1 MKNNF
6 DKCLHM
12 LLEHEGGYVNNV
24 HDKGG
29 MTNLVVTKRV
39 YDKWIG
45 RESTEQEMRDL
56 TPDDVA
62 PIYKKNYWNRVK
74 GDSLPSGLDWACFD
88 WAVNSGSGR
97 PAKAVQRAV
106 GATQD
111 GAIGNQTLGLI
122 AEKDP
127 KFIIDYVYTVRQA
140 FYESLDDYKHF
151 GRGWSRRNTET
162 LHQAMKMVEE

>member
-1 MKNNF
+1 MKENF
-6 DKCLHM
+6 DKCLAM
-12 LLEHEGGYVNNV
+12 LLEHEGGYVNSK
-24 HDKGG
+24 HDRGG
-29 MTNLVVTKRV
+29 MTNLGVTKRV
-39 YDKWIG
+39 YDEWIG

-62 PIYKKNYWNRVK
+62 PIYKKNYWDRVK

-97 PAKAVQRAV
+97 PSKAVQRAV

-111 GAIGNQTLGLI
+111 GAIGNQTLGLV

-140 FYESLDDYKHF
+140 FYESLDDFKHF

-162 LHQAMKMVEE
+162 LHQAMEMVE

>member
-12 LLEHEGGYVNNV
+12 LLEHEGGYVN
-24 HDKGG
+24 DSRDSGG
-29 MTNLVVTKRV
+29 MTNLGVTKRV
-39 YDKWIG
+39 YDEWIG
-45 RESTEQEMRDL
+45 RKSTEQEMRDL

-62 PIYKKNYWNRVK
+62 PIYKKNYWDRVK
-74 GDSLPSGLDWACFD
+74 GDYVPSGVDWCLYD

-106 GATQD
+106 GATPD
-111 GAIGNQTLGLI
+111 GVIGKQTVGLI
-122 AEKDP
+122 MEKDP
-127 KFIIDYVYTVRQA
+127 KYIIDYVYTVRQA
-140 FYESLDDYKHF
+140 FYEGLDDYKHF

>member
-1 MKNNF
+1 MKSNF
-6 DKCLHM
+6 DKCLVM

-24 HDKGG
+24 NDRGG
-29 MTNLVVTKRV
+29 MTNLGVTRRV
-39 YDKWIG
+39 YEDWID
-45 RESTEQEMRDL
+45 RPVTEQEMRDL

-62 PIYKKNYWNRVK
+62 PIYKKNYWDRVK
-74 GDSLPSGLDWACFD
+74 GDQLPSGLDWCAFD

-97 PAKAVQRAV
+97 PAKAIQRAV

-162 LHQAMKMVEE
+162 LHQAMEMAE

>member
-1 MKNNF
+1 MKENF
-6 DKCLHM
+6 DKCLAM
-12 LLEHEGGYVNNV
+12 LLEHEGGYVNSK
-24 HDKGG
+24 HDRGG
-29 MTNLVVTKRV
+29 MTNLGVTKRV
-39 YDKWIG
+39 YDEWIG

-62 PIYKKNYWNRVK
+62 PIYKKNYWDRVK
-74 GDSLPSGLDWACFD
+74 GDQLPSGVDWCAFD

-97 PAKAVQRAV
+97 PAKAIQRAV

-111 GAIGNQTLGLI
+111 GAIGNQTLGLV

-127 KFIIDYVYTVRQA
+127 KFIIDYVYTVRQS
-140 FYESLDDYKHF
+140 FYESLDDFKHF

-162 LHQAMKMVEE
+162 LHQAMKMVE

>member
-1 MKNNF
+1 MKSNF
-6 DKCLHM
+6 DKCLAM
-12 LLEHEGGYVNNV
+12 LLEHEGGYVNSK
-24 HDKGG
+24 HDRGG
-29 MTNLVVTKRV
+29 MTNLGVTKRV
-39 YDKWIG
+39 YDEWVG

-62 PIYKKNYWNRVK
+62 PIYKKNYWDRVK
-74 GDSLPSGLDWACFD
+74 GDQLPSGVDWCAFD

-97 PAKAVQRAV
+97 PAKAIQRAV

-111 GAIGNQTLGLI
+111 GAIGNQTLGLV

-140 FYESLDDYKHF
+140 FYESLDDFKHF

-162 LHQAMKMVEE
+162 LHQAMKMVD

>member
-1 MKNNF
+1 MKENF
-6 DKCLHM
+6 DKCLAM
-12 LLEHEGGYVNNV
+12 LLEHEGGYVNSK
-24 HDKGG
+24 HDRGG
-29 MTNLVVTKRV
+29 MTNLGVTKRV
-39 YDKWIG
+39 YDEWIG

-62 PIYKKNYWNRVK
+62 PIYKKNYWDRVK
-74 GDSLPSGLDWACFD
+74 GDHLPSGVDWCAFD

-97 PAKAVQRAV
+97 PAKAIQRAV

-111 GAIGNQTLGLI
+111 GAIGNQTLGLV

-162 LHQAMKMVEE
+162 LHQAMKMAEE

>member
-1 MKNNF
+1 MKSNF
-6 DKCLHM
+6 DKCLAM
-12 LLEHEGGYVNNV
+12 LLEHEGGYVNSK
-24 HDKGG
+24 HDRGG
-29 MTNLVVTKRV
+29 MTNLGVTRRV
-39 YDKWIG
+39 YEDWMD
-45 RESTEQEMRDL
+45 RPVTEQEMRDL

-62 PIYKKNYWNRVK
+62 PIYKKNYWDRVK
-74 GDSLPSGLDWACFD
+74 GDQLPSGVDWCAFD

-97 PAKAVQRAV
+97 PAKAIQRAV

-111 GAIGNQTLGLI
+111 GAIGNQTLGLV

-140 FYESLDDYKHF
+140 FYESLDDFKHF

-162 LHQAMKMVEE
+162 LHQAMEMAE

>member
-1 MKNNF
+1 MKENF
-6 DKCLHM
+6 DKCLAM
-12 LLEHEGGYVNNV
+12 LLEHEGGYVNSK
-24 HDKGG
+24 HDRGG
-29 MTNLVVTKRV
+29 MTNLGVTKRV
-39 YDKWIG
+39 YDEWIG

-62 PIYKKNYWNRVK
+62 PIYKKNYWDRVK
-74 GDSLPSGLDWACFD
+74 GDQLPSGVDWCAFD

-97 PAKAVQRAV
+97 PAKAIQRAV

-111 GAIGNQTLGLI
+111 GAIGNQTLALI

-162 LHQAMKMVEE
+162 LHQAMKMAE

>member
-1 MKNNF
+1 MKENF
-6 DKCLHM
+6 DKCLAM
-12 LLEHEGGYVNNV
+12 LLEHEGGYVNSK
-24 HDKGG
+24 HDRGG
-29 MTNLVVTKRV
+29 MTNLGVTKRV
-39 YDKWIG
+39 YDEWIG

-62 PIYKKNYWNRVK
+62 PIYKKNYWDRVK
-74 GDSLPSGLDWACFD
+74 GDQLPSGVDWCAFD

-97 PAKAVQRAV
+97 PAKAIQRAV

-111 GAIGNQTLGLI
+111 GAIGNQTLGLV

-162 LHQAMKMVEE
+162 LHQAMKMAE

>member
-1 MKNNF
+1 MKSNF
-6 DKCLHM
+6 DKCLAM
-12 LLEHEGGYVNNV
+12 LLEHEGGYVNDPMDN
-24 HDKGG
+24 GG
-29 MTNLVVTKRV
+29 MTNLGVTRRV
-39 YDKWIG
+39 YEDWMD
-45 RESTEQEMRDL
+45 RPVTEQEMRDL

-62 PIYKKNYWNRVK
+62 PIYRKNYADPIRF
-74 GDSLPSGLDWACFD
+74 DDLPSGLDWAVLD
-88 WAVNSGSGR
+88 WCVNSGKSR
-97 PAKAVQRAV
+97 PSKAVQRAV

-111 GAIGNQTLGLI
+111 GAIGNQTLGLV

-162 LHQAMKMVEE
+162 LHQAMKMAEE

>member
-1 MKNNF
+1 MKENF
-6 DKCLHM
+6 DKCLAM
-12 LLEHEGGYVNNV
+12 LLEHEGGYVNSK
-24 HDKGG
+24 HDRGG
-29 MTNLVVTKRV
+29 MTNLGVTKRV
-39 YDKWIG
+39 YDEWIG

-62 PIYKKNYWNRVK
+62 PIYKKNYWDRVK
-74 GDSLPSGLDWACFD
+74 GDQLPSGVDWCAFD

-97 PAKAVQRAV
+97 PAKAIQRAV

-111 GAIGNQTLGLI
+111 GAIGNQTLGLV

-162 LHQAMKMVEE
+162 LHQAMEMVE

>member
-1 MKNNF
+1 MKA
-6 DKCLHM
+6 
-12 LLEHEGGYVNNV
+12 
-24 HDKGG
+24 
-29 MTNLVVTKRV
+29 
-39 YDKWIG
+39 
-45 RESTEQEMRDL
+45 L

-62 PIYKKNYWNRVK
+62 PIYKKNYWDRVK
-74 GDSLPSGLDWACFD
+74 GDQLPSGVDWCAFD

-97 PAKAVQRAV
+97 PAKAIQRAV

-111 GAIGNQTLGLI
+111 GAIGNQTLGLV

-140 FYESLDDYKHF
+140 FYEGLDDYKHF

-162 LHQAMKMVEE
+162 LHQAMKMVD

>member
-29 MTNLVVTKRV
+29 MTNLGVTKRV
-39 YDKWIG
+39 YDDWIG

-62 PIYKKNYWNRVK
+62 PIYKKNYWDRVK
-74 GDSLPSGLDWACFD
+74 ADQLPSGLDWACFD

-162 LHQAMKMVEE
+162 LHQAMKMSEE

>member
-12 LLEHEGGYVNNV
+12 LLEHEGGYVNNK

-29 MTNLVVTKRV
+29 MTNLGVTKKV
-39 YDKWIG
+39 YDEWIG

-62 PIYKKNYWNRVK
+62 PIYKKNYWDRVK
-74 GDSLPSGLDWACFD
+74 GDLLPSGLDWACFD

-106 GATQD
+106 GATPD
-111 GAIGNQTLGLI
+111 GVIGKQTVGLI
-122 AEKDP
+122 MEKDP
-127 KFIIDYVYTVRQA
+127 EFIIDYVYIVRKA
-140 FYESLDDYKHF
+140 FYEGLDDYKHF
-151 GRGWSRRNTET
+151 GRGWSRRNKET
-162 LHQAMKMVEE
+162 LKQALSMVEE

>member
-1 MKNNF
+1 
-6 DKCLHM
+6 M

-29 MTNLVVTKRV
+29 MTNLGVTKKV
-39 YDKWIG
+39 YDKWID

-151 GRGWSRRNTET
+151 GRGWSRINTET

>member
-1 MKNNF
+1 MKSNF
-6 DKCLHM
+6 DKCLAM
-12 LLEHEGGYVNNV
+12 LLEHEGGYVNSK
-24 HDKGG
+24 HDRGG
-29 MTNLVVTKRV
+29 MTNLGVTRRV
-39 YDKWIG
+39 YEDWIG

-62 PIYKKNYWNRVK
+62 PIYKKNYWDRVK
-74 GDSLPSGLDWACFD
+74 GDQLPSGVDWCAFD

-97 PAKAVQRAV
+97 PAKAIQRAV

-111 GAIGNQTLGLI
+111 GAIGNQTLGLV

-140 FYESLDDYKHF
+140 FYESLDDFKHF

-162 LHQAMKMVEE
+162 LHQAMKMVD

>member
-6 DKCLHM
+6 DKCLAM
-12 LLEHEGGYVNNV
+12 LLEHEGGYVNSK
-24 HDKGG
+24 HDRGG
-29 MTNLVVTKRV
+29 MTNLGVTRRV
-39 YDKWIG
+39 YEDWVDRKV
-45 RESTEQEMRDL
+45 TEQEMRDL

-62 PIYKKNYWNRVK
+62 PIYRKNYWDRVK
-74 GDSLPSGLDWACFD
+74 GDYLPSGVDWCAFD

-97 PAKAVQRAV
+97 PAKAIQRAV
-106 GATQD
+106 GAKVD
-111 GAIGNQTLGLI
+111 GAIGKQTVGLVM
-122 AEKDP
+122 EKDP

-140 FYESLDDYKHF
+140 FYEGLDDYKHF

>member
-1 MKNNF
+1 MKSNF
-6 DKCLHM
+6 DKCLAM

-24 HDKGG
+24 NDRGG
-29 MTNLVVTKRV
+29 MTNLGVTRRV
-39 YDKWIG
+39 YEDWMD
-45 RESTEQEMRDL
+45 RPVTEQEMRDL

-62 PIYKKNYWNRVK
+62 PIYKKNYWDRVK
-74 GDSLPSGLDWACFD
+74 GDQLPSGVDWCAFD

-97 PAKAVQRAV
+97 PAKAIQRAV

-111 GAIGNQTLGLI
+111 GAIGNQTLGLV

-140 FYESLDDYKHF
+140 FYESLDDFKHF

-162 LHQAMKMVEE
+162 LHQAMEMAE

>member
-29 MTNLVVTKRV
+29 MTNLGVTKRV

-74 GDSLPSGLDWACFD
+74 GDQLPSGLDWACFD

-140 FYESLDDYKHF
+140 FYEGLDDYKHF

>member
-1 MKNNF
+1 MKSNF
-6 DKCLHM
+6 DKCLAM

-24 HDKGG
+24 NDRGG
-29 MTNLVVTKRV
+29 MTNLGVTRRV
-39 YDKWIG
+39 YEDWMD
-45 RESTEQEMRDL
+45 RPVTEQEMRDL

-62 PIYKKNYWNRVK
+62 PIYKKNYWDRVK
-74 GDSLPSGLDWACFD
+74 GDQLPSGVDWCAFD

-97 PAKAVQRAV
+97 PAKAIQRAV

-111 GAIGNQTLGLI
+111 GAIGNQTLGLV

-140 FYESLDDYKHF
+140 FYEGLDDYKHF

-162 LHQAMKMVEE
+162 LHQAMEMVE

>member
-1 MKNNF
+1 MKSNF
-6 DKCLHM
+6 DKCLAM
-12 LLEHEGGYVNNV
+12 LLEHEGGYVNSK
-24 HDKGG
+24 HDRGG
-29 MTNLVVTKRV
+29 MTNLGVTKRV
-39 YDKWIG
+39 YDDWIG

-62 PIYKKNYWNRVK
+62 PIYKKNYWDLVK
-74 GDSLPSGLDWACFD
+74 GDQLPAGIDWCAFD
-88 WAVNSGSGR
+88 WAVNSGKSR
-97 PAKAVQRAV
+97 PSKAIQRAV

-122 AEKDP
+122 SEKDP

-140 FYESLDDYKHF
+140 FYESLDDFKHF

-162 LHQAMKMVEE
+162 LHQAMKMAE

>member
-12 LLEHEGGYVNNV
+12 LLEHEGGYVNNK

-29 MTNLVVTKRV
+29 MTNLGVTKRV

-62 PIYKKNYWNRVK
+62 PIYKKNYWDRVK
-74 GDSLPSGLDWACFD
+74 GDSLPSGLDWSCFD

-162 LHQAMKMVEE
+162 LHQAMEMVEE

>member
-12 LLEHEGGYVNNV
+12 LLEHEGGYVNNK

-29 MTNLVVTKRV
+29 MTNLGVTKKV
-39 YDKWIG
+39 YDEWIG

-62 PIYKKNYWNRVK
+62 PIYKKNYWDRVK
-74 GDSLPSGLDWACFD
+74 GDQLPSGVDWCAFD

-97 PAKAVQRAV
+97 PAKAIQRAV

-111 GAIGNQTLGLI
+111 GAIGNQTLGLV

-140 FYESLDDYKHF
+140 FYEGLDDYKHF

-162 LHQAMKMVEE
+162 LHQAMKMVD

>member
-12 LLEHEGGYVNNV
+12 LLEHEGGYVN
-24 HDKGG
+24 DSRDSGG
-29 MTNLVVTKRV
+29 MTNLGVTKRV
-39 YDKWIG
+39 YDEWIG
-45 RESTEQEMRDL
+45 RKSTEQEMRDL

-62 PIYKKNYWNRVK
+62 PIYKKNYWDRVK
-74 GDSLPSGLDWACFD
+74 GDYVPSGVDWCLYD

-106 GATQD
+106 GATPD
-111 GAIGNQTLGLI
+111 GVIGKQTVGLI
-122 AEKDP
+122 MEKDP

-140 FYESLDDYKHF
+140 FYEGLDDYKHF